1 MPGFVP
7 GIDVLVIRHIAVGS
21 IAERH
26 QLTTAYHPL
35 SCRLRPNLQLQLRP
49 AIKTRGVIMYADK
62 ITYESYLRLRISPCC
77 RLGNRG
83 CNRAAAPE
91 STACKVRSSRRPH
104 SRRRSTRRRSGVASS
119 PSRETPAMPQRSLPT
134 RSQSGSLSCSTSSVC
149 FGSLPR
155 PGITS
160 ARDGPHMTHHEVVHT
175 ES

>member
-7 GIDVLVIRHIAVGS
+7 GIDVLVIRQMAVGS

-49 AIKTRGVIMYADK
+49 AIKTRGVTTCADK
-62 ITYESYLRLRISPCC
+62 ITYLSYLRRRISPCC

-91 STACKVRSSRRPH
+91 STACKVHSPRPH
-104 SRRRSTRRRSGVASS
+104 SRRRSTRRRERSGVVSS
-119 PSRETPAMPQRSLPT
+119 PSRETPAIRQRSLRT
-134 RSQSGSLSCSTSSVC
+134 RSRSGSLSCSTSCVC
-149 FGSLPR
+149 FGLLPR
-155 PGITS
+155 PRITG
-160 ARDGPHMTHHEVVHT
+160 ARPALHKGHHEVVHT
-175 ES
+175 